1 MFGYILPDKP
11 EMKIKEFELFRAYYC
26 GICKSMGRNSGFGAR
41 MSLNY
46 DAVFLGLFLSS
57 LLEDENEIKKEVC
70 IANPI
75 KKKPVVRNSKA
86 LDYAADINTLL
97 AYYKLV
103 DDIKDEKSAKA
114 MLAFPLFSSA
124 REKVKKRYSTADL
137 IIKKSMEKQA
147 LMEEQNESSID
158 AAAEPFGRLLADL
171 FCNGYSELSHD
182 NKDDGIL
189 RALEWIG
196 YNIGKWIYTLDAFDD
211 IADDLKRNNYNPF
224 IKSYKTKH
232 TDKTEEN
239 KNQEE
244 LGKMIIED
252 ARERAIFILESCL
265 SQTAK
270 TFELLKLRNTPILE
284 NIIYLGMKKKM
295 DEIVGKD
302 CKEGCSK

>member
-75 KKKPVVRNSKA
+75 KKKPVVKNSKA

-97 AYYKLV
+97 AYYKLM

-114 MLAFPLFSSA
+114 ILAYPLFSSA
-124 REKVKKRYSTADL
+124 REKVKKRYPAADL
-137 IIKKSMEKQA
+137 IIKKSMEQQA
-147 LMEEQNESSID
+147 LMEEQNISSID

-171 FCNGYSELSHD
+171 FCHGYSELSLEK
-182 NKDDGIL
+182 KDDGIL
-189 RALEWIG
+189 RALEWMG

-211 IADDLKRNNYNPF
+211 IKDDLKKNNYNPF
-224 IKSYKTKH
+224 VTSYKTKH
-232 TDKTEEN
+232 TDGSVET
-239 KNQEE
+239 KNHEE
-244 LGKMIIED
+244 LAKMIIEE

-265 SQTAK
+265 AQTAK